1 MHLSEKNEKM
11 QRKLLKRIAVGAGV
25 ATLLAGT
32 AAVMWAKH
40 TRRSKFVSEVDK
52 PEQTETQTVEGAWG
66 RIRTIGV
73 VIPKDAPRRNM
84 GEDWP
89 RRRMGDNFA
98 Q

>member
-52 PEQTETQTVEGAWG
+52 PEQTETQPVNDAWE
-66 RIRTIGV
+66 RTIGV
-73 VIPKDAPRRNM
+73 AIPKDAPRRNM

-89 RRRMGDNFA
+89 RRNMGDNFA

>member
-52 PEQTETQTVEGAWG
+52 PEQTQTQPINDAKE
-66 RIRTIGV
+66 RI
-73 VIPKDAPRRNM
+73 M
-84 GEDWP
+84 GDFISEDSP
-89 RRRMGDNFA
+89 RRRMGDNF
-98 Q
+98 

>member
-1 MHLSEKNEKM
+1 MHLSEKNEKV

-52 PEQTETQTVEGAWG
+52 PEQTQTQPINDAKE
-66 RIRTIGV
+66 RIMGL
-73 VIPKDAPRRNM
+73 VIY
-84 GEDWP
+84 EDSP
-89 RRRMGDNFA
+89 RRRMGDNF
-98 Q
+98 